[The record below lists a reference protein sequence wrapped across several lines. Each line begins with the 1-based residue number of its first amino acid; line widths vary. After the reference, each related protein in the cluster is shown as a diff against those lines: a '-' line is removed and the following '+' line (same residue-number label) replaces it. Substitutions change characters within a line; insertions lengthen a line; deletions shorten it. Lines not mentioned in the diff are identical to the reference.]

1 MSEKEE
7 KKIIEDYNLKPNHL
21 GGHLNRTNI
30 DQPLLEHL
38 KNKLNINSM
47 LDIGFGTGGMK
58 KIADELNIK
67 WFGVDGDPTVIEN
80 SDNTL
85 LHDFCVG
92 QATIEKTFDLIW
104 CTEFLEHVEEKYIP
118 NYMPLFKLGKLAVV
132 TAAPP
137 GWPGHHHVNCREES
151 YWIDVFKKYGFNYDN
166 AKTIEFKSIS
176 KMNPENKGYRYGERK
191 NFFLKAGLVFTNGN
205 RT

>member
-1 MSEKEE
+1 MSKLP
-7 KKIIEDYNLKPNHL
+7 DYL

-30 DQPLLEHL
+30 DEPLLLHV
-38 KNKLNINSM
+38 KNKFNIKSM
-47 LDIGFGTGGMK
+47 LDIGCGPGGMRK
-58 KIADELNIK
+58 VANRNNIE

-80 SDNTL
+80 TDCSL
-85 LHDFCVG
+85 LHDFTLG
-92 QATIEKTFDLIW
+92 EAKLDKTFDLVW
-104 CTEFLEHVEEKYIP
+104 CTEFLEHVEEKYVS

-151 YWIDVFKKYGFNYDN
+151 YWIDVFKEYGLYYDD
-166 AKTIEFKSIS
+166 ALTGQFKTIS
-176 KMNPENKGYRYGERK
+176 KMNPENKGYRYGDRK